1 MAYIPKPESV
11 PKYYAVVSQL
21 LVGVPLKTALI
32 NAHLGHETFERVN
45 DYQAANAQ
53 GVFDASKRL
62 VKKIPQYKAI
72 AGEPARRVGVKYRVD
87 APTFHLLTRSGLD
100 IRSVPLDARNASL
113 VGTYWNEVDNALRG
127 KTAGLQQ
134 FQSIVISDIHGNRYH
149 LLTDVNAIRA
159 WLDSMTD
166 AEQREFWRTLYLKG
180 VMNAAA

>member
-1 MAYIPKPESV
+1 MAYIPKPEQLQKFYDV
-11 PKYYAVVSQL
+11 ISQL
-21 LVGVPLKTALI
+21 TPDASLKSLLSR
-32 NAHLGHETFERVN
+32 AHLGHETFDRIN
-45 DYQAANAQ
+45 RYLATSGTA
-53 GVFDASKRL
+53 GFDASKLL
-62 VKKIPQYKAI
+62 VKKTPQYRAVEQ
-72 AGEPARRVGVKYRVD
+72 GPARRVGVKYRVD
-87 APTFHLLTRSGLD
+87 APTFHLLTSSGLD
-100 IRSVPLDARNASL
+100 VRSVPLDARNASL